1 MEDIKAEI
9 CEADNS
15 IKDVSFKLIILIC
28 YLIYRSV

>member
-15 IKDVSFKLIILIC
+15 IKDVSFKLIIL
-28 YLIYRSV
+28 LLFDL

>member
-15 IKDVSFKLIILIC
+15 IKALSFKWIIL
-28 YLIYRSV
+28 LLFDL